1 MAQKNETVTLVLA
14 FLITAGVL
22 GGGIWLFTG
31 GNFNRFFQTADEAT
45 PITPVEGEG
54 GEGTVTTDAETFG
67 EVQGVPSGL
76 FNYGGSTTWA
86 PIRGEV
92 DPVIQSVYPKFQLRY
107 TDPVSGAPGSG
118 TGIEMLLNDQL
129 AFSQSSRS
137 LKTEEYEAAQQRGFT
152 LRQIPVAIDGI
163 AVAVNPTLN
172 IRGLTV
178 NQIKDIYRGR
188 ITNWS
193 QVGGPNLAITPYSR
207 PQEAGGTVE
216 FFVGNILAD
225 EEFGNN
231 VELVGS
237 TTSALRALAN
247 NPGGIYY
254 ASAPEV
260 VPQCTIKP
268 ISVGRQPDQLVAP
281 YQDAYIP
288 PEQCPNQRNTLEK
301 AAFQS
306 GDYPITRRLFV
317 IVKEN
322 GQQDEQAGL
331 AYARLLLSD
340 QGQEL
345 VDQSGFVSI
354 R

>member
-22 GGGIWLFTG
+22 GGGIWLFTSG
-31 GNFNRFFQTADEAT
+31 SLNRFFQTADEAT
-45 PITPVEGEG
+45 SITGIDSEE
-54 GEGTVTTDAETFG
+54 GEGTVTTAANTFR
-67 EVQGVPSGL
+67 EVEGVPNGL

-92 DPVIQSVYPKFQLRY
+92 DPVIQTVYPEFQLRY
-107 TDPVSGAPGSG
+107 TDPISGAPGSG
-118 TGIEMLLNDQL
+118 TGIEMLLDDQL

-152 LRQIPVAIDGI
+152 LRQVPVAIDGI
-163 AVAVNPTLN
+163 AVAVNPELE
-172 IRGLTV
+172 IPGLTI
-178 NQIKDIYRGR
+178 NQIKEIYTGE
-188 ITNWS
+188 ITNWRE
-193 QVGGPNLAITPYSR
+193 VGGPNLPITPYSR
-207 PQEAGGTVE
+207 PLEAGGTVE
-216 FFVGNILAD
+216 FFVSNVLAD
-225 EEFGNN
+225 EAFGSN
-231 VELVGS
+231 VESVGS
-237 TTSALRALAN
+237 TTSALRALADT
-247 NPGGIYY
+247 PGGIYY

-268 ISVGRQPDQLVAP
+268 IPVGRQLDQLVVPYQAP
-281 YQDAYIP
+281 YVSPA
-288 PEQCPNQRNTLEK
+288 QCPNQRNTLNQ

-331 AYARLLLSD
+331 AYARLLLSE
-340 QGQEL
+340 QGQQL
-345 VDQSGFVSI
+345 VDQSGFVRI